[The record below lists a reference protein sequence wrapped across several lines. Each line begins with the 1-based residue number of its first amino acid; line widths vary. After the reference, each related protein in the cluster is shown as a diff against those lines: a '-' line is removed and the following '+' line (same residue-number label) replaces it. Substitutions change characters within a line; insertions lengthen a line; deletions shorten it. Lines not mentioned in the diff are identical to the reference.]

1 MTCHSMQRQSE
12 ENAMKRI
19 ILFPVVLILKLIRL
33 IVNKISEL
41 YAMVGI
47 WLWALVI
54 VGIIYTVVH
63 QQWSQVVL
71 FVIIGTVSFGIL
83 FLAVILES
91 IIEGIERS
99 LC

>member
-1 MTCHSMQRQSE
+1 
-12 ENAMKRI
+12 MKRI

-54 VGIIYTVVH
+54 VGITYTVVH